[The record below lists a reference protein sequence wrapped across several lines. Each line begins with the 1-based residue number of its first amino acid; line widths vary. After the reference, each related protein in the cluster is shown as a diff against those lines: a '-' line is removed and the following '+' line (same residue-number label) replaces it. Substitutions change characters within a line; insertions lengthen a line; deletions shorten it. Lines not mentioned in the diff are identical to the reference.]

1 MNRMGRRAA
10 LLFLAGAAALA
21 GCGGASGAGPV
32 DATAADNR
40 AADQRLQGSWK
51 ILDFRPETPLDP
63 VMASM
68 LAFYQPTMV
77 VQVGGGRIRALT
89 TAPGVHF
96 DRRYEVRDA
105 LGDRF
110 QLVVWD
116 DAGIA
121 QTSYCAFQPEGTLR
135 CRTTTPWRG
144 DALLA
149 RVVPPG

>member
-1 MNRMGRRAA
+1 MDRRRALNA
-10 LLFLAGAAALA
+10 LAAAALALAPLA

-40 AADQRLQGSWK
+40 AADQRLQGRWR
-51 ILDFRPETPLDP
+51 IVDFRPETPLDP

-77 VQVGGGRIRALT
+77 IEVDGGRIRALT

-96 DRRYEVRDA
+96 DRRYEVREA
-105 LGDRF
+105 VGQRF
-110 QLVVWD
+110 ELVVWD

-121 QTSYCAFQPEGTLR
+121 QSSLCEFQADGTLR
-135 CRTTTPWRG
+135 ARTTAPWRG

-149 RVVPPG
+149 RA